1 MKLVFTVVAAAAG
14 LSLASAISDRN
25 DTKVFGDN
33 HANPFLVNAT
43 VVSPCP
49 NRVPGYVPLLF
60 RTSLACLA
68 GPHCRQGFPSA
79 GAPATPV
86 GVRAV
91 WVETFSQRLH
101 GAAKLLRTKGFKF
114 RLGASHPTVACGV

>member
-49 NRVPGYVPLLF
+49 NRVPGYVPYRF
-60 RTSLACLA
+60 CL
-68 GPHCRQGFPSA
+68 
-79 GAPATPV
+79 
-86 GVRAV
+86 
-91 WVETFSQRLH
+91 ELH
-101 GAAKLLRTKGFKF
+101 
-114 RLGASHPTVACGV
+114 